1 MFNEGNIFIEKDSS
15 ERVICKKG
23 KDGFTGERCYLTYNK
38 GFKTYTEKEINEK
51 ISNGDWKLNE

>member
-23 KDGFTGERCYLTYNK
+23 KYGFTGEKCYLTYNK

>member
-1 MFNEGNIFIEKDSS
+1 MFNEGNIFIEKDNS

-23 KDGFTGERCYLTYNK
+23 RDGFTGERCYLTYNK